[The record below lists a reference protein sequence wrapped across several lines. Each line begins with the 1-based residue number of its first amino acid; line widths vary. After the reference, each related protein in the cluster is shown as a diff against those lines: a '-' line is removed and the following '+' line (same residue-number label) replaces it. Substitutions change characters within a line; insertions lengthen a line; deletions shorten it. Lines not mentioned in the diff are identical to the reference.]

1 MIVAGRWRD
10 LVYSK
15 KEWGQQMDMNRAE
28 RKKDQVNMCDG
39 ERERQRQRLHDQVG
53 YCLYSWTQYAR
64 SHLYLQT
71 FWLHSQ

>member
-1 MIVAGRWRD
+1 MIVAGRWKD

-39 ERERQRQRLHDQVG
+39 ERETETETTWPSGLLFVFLDPVCQESPLPPDF
-53 YCLYSWTQYAR
+53 LT
-64 SHLYLQT
+64 T
-71 FWLHSQ
+71 